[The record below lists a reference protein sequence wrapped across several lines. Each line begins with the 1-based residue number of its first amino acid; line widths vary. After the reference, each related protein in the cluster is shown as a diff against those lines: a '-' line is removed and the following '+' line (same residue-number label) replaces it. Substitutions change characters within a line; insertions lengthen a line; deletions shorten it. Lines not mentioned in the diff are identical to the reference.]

1 VEDLLVAVAIGFVA
15 GYLSGQFGIGG
26 GIVTTPAIRLVLGYP
41 ELIAVGTPLPVIIP
55 AAVVGAIA
63 YVRRGLAEVPLG
75 LSIGIVGAGFSVLGA
90 WASELVGGRIVL
102 LVTAALI
109 CWMAVDMILLARRPL
124 PEEVEGGAPSSQR
137 HAWWKIGA
145 LGIVAGLYSG
155 FLGVGGGFVVV
166 PTLIRYFGLSAK
178 RAIGTSL
185 IVVSILAIPG
195 TIAHYLLGHVDVAL
209 ALALTI
215 GVVPGSLL
223 GARVTARAREK
234 SVRIGFA
241 VLLLIVAAILA
252 AAESGLVS

>member
-1 VEDLLVAVAIGFVA
+1 VAVAIGFAA

-55 AAVVGAIA
+55 TAVVGAIA
-63 YVRRGLAEVPLG
+63 YVRRGLAEVRLG

-90 WASELVGGRIVL
+90 WASDLVGGRIVL

-109 CWMAVDMILLARRPL
+109 CWMAVDMILLARQVPAQ
-124 PEEVEGGAPSSQR
+124 EAEGEAPGGQQ
-137 HAWWKIGA
+137 HAWWKVGV
-145 LGIVAGLYSG
+145 LGIVTGLYSG

-166 PTLIRYFGLSAK
+166 PALIRYFGLSAK

-185 IVVSILAIPG
+185 IVVSILAVPG

-209 ALALTI
+209 AVALMV
-215 GVVPGSLL
+215 GVVPGALL
-223 GARVTARAREK
+223 GARVTARAREE
-234 SVRIGFA
+234 SVRVGFA
-241 VLLLIVAAILA
+241 VLLLVVAAILA
-252 AAESGLVS
+252 ASELGFI